1 MPQKSISFY
10 IVIGLVEGKQTTK
23 VTVSALQGKRSAD
36 LSRVLNSSLSA
47 GMDSDIP
54 SEEP

>member
-1 MPQKSISFY
+1 MPQNSISFY
-10 IVIGLVEGKQTTK
+10 TVIGPVEGKQTTK
-23 VTVSALQGKRSAD
+23 VMVSTLQGKHSAD

-54 SEEP
+54 GEEP